1 MGARLDGA
9 FGAGAVRQH
18 VTEWFP
24 CMPYDC
30 GGIQDDAIGATAV
43 ASTLIRMR
51 EAGVAVSTLYPACAL
66 GTEASE
72 TTGVGWGLFD
82 QDSDPGAAL
91 WRKLTFA
98 FSYWGAMAQRAPWFL
113 EAAAAASAASVL
125 PDDAANDDSSSE
137 EDFAVLA
144 GRDAEDPSSAR
155 EVRVLVSSQRS
166 STGSAQ
172 VTVSGFP
179 ADADAD
185 ADAAAADL
193 WDYAVTVVDAT
204 RTNET
209 LAAGTAEVTSAG
221 ALEFPP
227 FDLQPPAVALL
238 VATKRAA
245 AAAH

>member
-9 FGAGAVRQH
+9 FGAGVVSQH

-24 CMPYDC
+24 CMPYNC

-43 ASTLIRMR
+43 ASTLIRMH
-51 EAGVAVSTLYPACAL
+51 EAGVALSTMYPACAL
-66 GTEASE
+66 GESE
-72 TTGVGWGLFD
+72 TTGVGWGLFN
-82 QDSDPGAAL
+82 QDSDPGSAL

-113 EAAAAASAASVL
+113 PAAAASV
-125 PDDAANDDSSSE
+125 PDTDDSS

-155 EVRVLVSSQRS
+155 EVQVLVSSQQS

-179 ADADAD
+179 A
-185 ADAAAADL
+185 ADAAAL
-193 WDYAVTVVDAT
+193 WDYAVTVIDAT

-209 LAAGTAEVTSAG
+209 LATGTAEMTSAG

-238 VATKRAA
+238 AATKRAA
-245 AAAH
+245 AAAAAAAH

>member
-1 MGARLDGA
+1 M
-9 FGAGAVRQH
+9 VSQH

-24 CMPYDC
+24 CMPYNC

-43 ASTLIRMR
+43 ASTLIRMH
-51 EAGVAVSTLYPACAL
+51 EAGVALSTMYPACAL
-66 GTEASE
+66 GESE
-72 TTGVGWGLFD
+72 TTGVGWGLFN
-82 QDSDPGAAL
+82 QDSDPGSAL

-98 FSYWGAMAQRAPWFL
+98 FSYWGAMAQRAAWFL
-113 EAAAAASAASVL
+113 PAAAASV
-125 PDDAANDDSSSE
+125 PDTDDSS

-185 ADAAAADL
+185 AAAADL

-209 LAAGTAEVTSAG
+209 LAAGTAETTSGG

-245 AAAH
+245 AAAAAAH